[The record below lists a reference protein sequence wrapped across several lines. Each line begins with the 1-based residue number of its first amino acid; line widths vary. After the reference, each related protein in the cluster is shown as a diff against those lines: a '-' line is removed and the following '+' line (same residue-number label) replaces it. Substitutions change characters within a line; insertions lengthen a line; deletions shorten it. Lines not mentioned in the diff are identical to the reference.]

1 MFGLIA
7 EGSGRGKKSKPGD
20 KQNVLRHDTS
30 DWTKHRILK
39 IDKWGLFKIYN
50 HCSETQHTRAH
61 THTHT
66 PLLRLSR
73 VLKKKKSYT
82 LGQNICESHIW

>member
-30 DWTKHRILK
+30 D
-39 IDKWGLFKIYN
+39 
-50 HCSETQHTRAH
+50 
-61 THTHT
+61 
-66 PLLRLSR
+66 
-73 VLKKKKSYT
+73 
-82 LGQNICESHIW
+82 